1 VPLSEEKYQA
11 LEQKRLSA
19 MKETVTKIGV
29 TGTPPFIIN
38 GQPVVGANIPQIEKL
53 LGGNK

>member
-1 VPLSEEKYQA
+1 VPLSEEKYQV
-11 LEQKRLSA
+11 LGQKRLSA
-19 MKETVTKIGV
+19 MKETAAKIGV
-29 TGTPPFIIN
+29 TGTPLFIIN